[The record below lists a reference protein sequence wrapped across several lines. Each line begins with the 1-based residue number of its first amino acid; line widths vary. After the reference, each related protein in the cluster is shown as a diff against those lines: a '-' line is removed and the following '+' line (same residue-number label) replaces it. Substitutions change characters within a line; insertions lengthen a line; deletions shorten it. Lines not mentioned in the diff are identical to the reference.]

1 MRWLNATVRPLVI
14 AIVLIG
20 GWEAFVRLTGQPKF
34 ILPAP
39 SDVAA
44 QVVARWDVL
53 VVHFGVTAFEI
64 VFGLLCGALLGG
76 LAALTLAY
84 FRGARQWLLPPLVVS
99 QAVPVFALA
108 PVLTLWV
115 GYGMAS
121 KIAMAA
127 LIIFFPVTAAFFDG
141 LRRTEPGWLDQA
153 QVMGAS
159 RWRTLVHIQVPA
171 ALPACASG
179 LRVAAAFA
187 PIGAIVGEWV
197 GASSGLGYLM
207 LHANGRGQVDVMFAA
222 LVLLAAFSVTLYFAI
237 DHALRWLLPWQPDRW
252 TSASPTTD
260 AKG

>member
-1 MRWLNATVRPLVI
+1 MMTVLRPLII
-14 AIVLIG
+14 AAVLVG
-20 GWEAFVRLTGQPKF
+20 SWQAFVVLTGQPNF

-39 SDVAA
+39 TAVAA
-44 QVVARWDVL
+44 QIVARFDVL
-53 VVHFGVTAFEI
+53 IGHFAVTAVEI
-64 VFGLLCGALLGG
+64 LLGLVFGALLGAV
-76 LAALTLAY
+76 AALTLAY

-115 GYGMAS
+115 GYGIVS

-141 LRRTEPGWLDQA
+141 LRRTEPAWLDQA
-153 QVMGAS
+153 RVMGAS
-159 RWRTLVHIQVPA
+159 RWRTLRHLQLPA

-222 LVLLAAFSVTLYFAI
+222 LVLLAAFSVGLYFTI
-237 DHALRWLLPWQPDRW
+237 DHVLRRLLPWQPDQWGGSRL
-252 TSASPTTD
+252 TATD
-260 AKG
+260 HG

>member
-1 MRWLNATVRPLVI
+1 MI
-14 AIVLIG
+14 AILRPVLIFSVLIG
-20 GWEAFVRLTGQPKF
+20 AWELFVWATDQPNF

-39 SDVAA
+39 SA
-44 QVVARWDVL
+44 VARQIVARFDVL
-53 VVHFGVTAFEI
+53 IMHFGVTALEI
-64 VFGLLCGALLGG
+64 VLGLIVGALLGAC
-76 LAALTLAY
+76 AALTLAF
-84 FRGARQWLLPPLVVS
+84 FRSARRWLLPPLVVS

-115 GYGMAS
+115 GYGIVS

-159 RWRTLVHIQVPA
+159 RLRTLFYLRVPA

-222 LVLLAAFSVTLYFAI
+222 LTLLAAFSVALYFTV
-237 DHALRWLLPWQPDRW
+237 DHLLRRLLPWQPDQWDRDKVG
-252 TSASPTTD
+252 TLNQ
-260 AKG
+260 G

>member
-1 MRWLNATVRPLVI
+1 MRTYVRPLI
-14 AIVLIG
+14 IGAVLIG
-20 GWEAFVRLTGQPKF
+20 GWEAFVHLTDQPKF

-44 QVVARWDVL
+44 QMAARWDIL

-64 VFGLLCGALLGG
+64 LFGLLAGATLGA
-76 LAALTLAY
+76 LAALSLAF

-153 QVMGAS
+153 HVMGAS
-159 RWRTLVHIQVPA
+159 RWRTLICIQVPA

-222 LVLLAAFSVTLYFAI
+222 LVLLAAFSVTLYFTV
-237 DHALRWLLPWQPDRW
+237 DHLLRWLLPWQPDRW
-252 TSASPTTD
+252 TTSRTRTD
-260 AKG
+260 QTG